1 MPMIKAYILVK
12 ARVGKLENILNEA
25 KKVENVENISVVA
38 GDVDLI
44 IKVKVKSLEKLMEL
58 TDKLQMID
66 GVKQTTTYIIE
77 KEITI

>member
-1 MPMIKAYILVK
+1 MIKAYILVK